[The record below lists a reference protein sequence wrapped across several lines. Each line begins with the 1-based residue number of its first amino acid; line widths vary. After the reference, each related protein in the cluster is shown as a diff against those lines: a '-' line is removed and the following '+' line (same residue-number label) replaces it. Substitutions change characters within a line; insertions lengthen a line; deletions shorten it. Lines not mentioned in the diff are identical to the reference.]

1 MTEETKQK
9 QNKDE
14 KPLEKMTV
22 KDLKEIAIEIPHD
35 HQTVAVSDMKKDELI
50 AFIKEARGIV
60 DEEPVKKKKIS
71 AKAVKIP
78 LTKTEIKQKIRTLR
92 QEKKAAQETKEPKKV
107 DILRRQINK
116 LRKLTRKI
124 A

>member
-35 HQTVAVSDMKKDELI
+35 HQTVAVMDMKKDELI

-107 DILRRQINK
+107 DILRRRINK

>member
-107 DILRRQINK
+107 DILRRRINK

>member
-1 MTEETKQK
+1 MTEENTKK
-9 QNKDE
+9 QPKDE

-22 KDLKEIAIEIPHD
+22 KDLREIALEIPHD
-35 HQTVAVSDMKKDELI
+35 HTAVAVRDMKKEELV

-60 DEEPVKKKKIS
+60 DEEPVQKKAP
-71 AKAVKIP
+71 AKVVKTV

-92 QEKKAAQETKEPKKV
+92 LEKKSAHEANEKTRV
-107 DILRRQINK
+107 DILRRRINK
-116 LRKLTRKI
+116 LKKQSRKT